1 MVDDHLIA
9 KIHLAL
15 QHLELP
21 GEKGEVTQIAKS
33 PDKRHVAVGYSDGLV
48 KVFDLHGGEVKVNFS
63 GHKSA
68 VTALSYDH
76 QGLRLVSGAKV
87 KIREL
92 GVINFFFTGQFNY
105 QLCRIFSITLVQSL

>member
-1 MVDDHLIA
+1 MNIQVIDKERPFLPFLIDDHLIA

-15 QHLELP
+15 QHLELQ

-87 KIREL
+87 
-92 GVINFFFTGQFNY
+92 
-105 QLCRIFSITLVQSL
+105 

>member
-1 MVDDHLIA
+1 MNIHYKLTIRKDLFLPFLIDDHLIA

-15 QHLELP
+15 QHLELQ

-87 KIREL
+87 
-92 GVINFFFTGQFNY
+92 
-105 QLCRIFSITLVQSL
+105 